1 MYDTSTPTTV
11 DILDLFHTESATLSD
26 STKKYFKYHILEED
40 GELWAAGTKFYDPI
54 DLLTERGILATARM
68 LLVKEETIS
77 FNRVS
82 QILLS
87 DFYTTK
93 NDKKGIISL
102 QSKFKKLRI
111 ESNEVF
117 DMFWH
122 VTHLHKDISDE
133 RFIKHFNLMHSCAG
147 PGTYTRLYDHIV
159 EFSELFDNL
168 DDEFVIPVLTSKGR
182 LPA

>member
-1 MYDTSTPTTV
+1 MYDTPAPTT
-11 DILDLFHTESATLSD
+11 LDVLDMFHTESATLSN
-26 STKKYFKYHILEED
+26 SIKQHFKHHVPEED

-77 FNRVS
+77 FTRVV

-87 DFYTTK
+87 DFYPK
-93 NDKKGIISL
+93 KKDKRGILAL
-102 QSKFKKLRI
+102 QSRFKTLRQ

-122 VTHLHKDISDE
+122 VSHLHKDISDE
-133 RFIKHFNLMHSCAG
+133 RFVKHFNLMHSCAG
-147 PGTYTRLYDHIV
+147 PGTYTTLYDHITD
-159 EFSELFDNL
+159 FSIIIDELDREYIVPILVSN
-168 DDEFVIPVLTSKGR
+168 SR
-182 LPA
+182 LYL